1 VRPPDV
7 LRDDRPL
14 SRLSY
19 LLFTSQLV
27 IAGVFAVAAVGKL
40 RAPAAFVASL
50 AGFGLPARRARP
62 VAAGVIAAEA
72 AVVPLALIPAT
83 AVAGLVLATLLLTTF
98 ALAIVRTLRRGLRP
112 RCRCLGA
119 AGAPLRKAHVA
130 RNAALAL
137 LAAAG
142 ALAAAVTSPDLE
154 AAPLAVAALIAAV
167 ALLVLATLDDLLEVV
182 SS

>member
-72 AVVPLALIPAT
+72 AVVP
-83 AVAGLVLATLLLTTF
+83 
-98 ALAIVRTLRRGLRP
+98 LRRGLRP